1 LQRTT
6 RSEPGTCRALFV
18 LARFPQVTL
27 CVIFRPAITTTARAV
42 PSSALRIC
50 ASDDDEGY
58 CYYHPLLNTPAGDC
72 DPGRVGHGTMDGA
85 RGAEGR

>member
-1 LQRTT
+1 MSLLRST
-6 RSEPGTCRALFV
+6 RL
-18 LARFPQVTL
+18 
-27 CVIFRPAITTTARAV
+27 
-42 PSSALRIC
+42 C

-72 DPGRVGHGTMDGA
+72 DPGRVGHETMDRA